1 MTAGALMLIDL
12 SASTPLGL
20 LLGAYAIF
28 GIGFGSVNPPITY
41 TAVSGMPDNQ
51 AGVAAAIAS
60 TSRQVG
66 QALGVA
72 ITGSCSGTL
81 SPHTRILELASASH
95 AAWLLIAGC
104 GIAVLGSGAASTGAW
119 ALRLARISSEQM
131 SRESVTGP
139 DAGRLRPRSTPRSRK
154 MTAQPSP
161 HKPTS
166 KSNDSGPQA
175 PESAEEHHDDGGP
188 MMFALRYILPAV
200 VTIAGLVMM
209 AMGSETDL
217 EGGAGFVSAGLA
229 IF

>member
-1 MTAGALMLIDL
+1 MTAGALMLVDL

-72 ITGSCSGTL
+72 ITGSVLGTAVAAHAH
-81 SPHTRILELASASH
+81 SELASASH

-104 GIAVLGSGAASTGAW
+104 GIAVLGLGAASTGAW
-119 ALRLARISSEQM
+119 AA
-131 SRESVTGP
+131 
-139 DAGRLRPRSTPRSRK
+139 APRT
-154 MTAQPSP
+154 
-161 HKPTS
+161 H
-166 KSNDSGPQA
+166 
-175 PESAEEHHDDGGP
+175 
-188 MMFALRYILPAV
+188 IL
-200 VTIAGLVMM
+200 
-209 AMGSETDL
+209 
-217 EGGAGFVSAGLA
+217 
-229 IF
+229 